1 MLNIEGEDMQHVT
14 IDDFAHSF
22 GTTVEDFPNE
32 CLKMIR
38 GKDFRYR
45 RFDKKERDNIILQ
58 VLKKIEGDTQIIG
71 ATERKDVWEHGWA
84 ENLQS
89 FVESGGDLD
98 TLIPKFIREN
108 QPIRYAGDYIMPANQ
123 RFEYDFMTV
132 FRLWLFR
139 KYLSPFDTIYEFGCG
154 TGMNLVLLASLF
166 PEKEFHGLDF
176 VQSSVEL
183 INKIGESNAGT
194 IRGRLFDM
202 IEPDESL
209 QLSQNSAV
217 FTFGAI
223 EQLAD
228 KFEKFIQFLLHNKP
242 RLCIHIEPT
251 IELYD
256 EDDLFDYL
264 AIKFHRKRGYTENLL
279 PYLQELERRGAIRLI
294 KVKRLYLGSLF
305 MEGYTYYIW
314 EPLLKE

>member
-1 MLNIEGEDMQHVT
+1 MRQVT
-14 IDDFAHSF
+14 VDDFAQSF
-22 GTTVEDFPNE
+22 GTTVDDFQDE
-32 CLKMIR
+32 CLKMIQE
-38 GKDFRYR
+38 KDFRYR
-45 RFDKKERDNIILQ
+45 RFDKKERDNVILQ
-58 VLKKIEGDTQIIG
+58 VLKKIEGDTQVIG

-84 ENLQS
+84 ENLRS

-98 TLIPKFIREN
+98 KIVPKFIREN
-108 QPIRYAGDYIMPANQ
+108 QPIRYAGDYIMPVNPK
-123 RFEYDFMTV
+123 FEYDFMTV

-166 PEKEFHGLDF
+166 PQKELYGLDF
-176 VQSSVEL
+176 VRSSVEL
-183 INKIGESNAGT
+183 VNKIGESGAGN
-194 IRGRLFDM
+194 IKGCLFDM

-223 EQLAD
+223 EQLAS
-228 KFEKFIQFLLHNKP
+228 KVEKFIRFLLRNKP

-251 IELYD
+251 IELY
-256 EDDLFDYL
+256 ERDDLFDYL

-279 PYLQELERRGAIRLI
+279 SSLKELERRGAIRLI

-305 MEGYTYYIW
+305 MEGYTYFIW
-314 EPLLKE
+314 EPLLKG